1 MTDKVEATEEKVES
15 VDETKLETIDA
26 KEFAEIK
33 AENERLKAFH
43 DKVTQEK
50 QQAVAK
56 AKAEA
61 DKAAKDKAA
70 AEGDYKQLLELQKS
84 EYQLQIEELKNKIN
98 SYEQSNK
105 EKLINDTAMKLASEL
120 AKSSTKKAETLGNIL
135 KSRLK
140 LTDDGVKVI
149 DAKGNIISE
158 KLEVLADFAKKEYDF
173 LCDGLQ
179 STGGAGVAVVK
190 PTGAENRTPM
200 NPVDRMNKGRGIET
214 KY

>member
-1 MTDKVEATEEKVES
+1 MTDKVEATEEKVAS
-15 VDETKLETIDA
+15 VDETKVDTIDP
-26 KEFAEIK
+26 KVYAELK
-33 AENERLKAFH
+33 AENNRLKAFH

-50 QQAVAK
+50 QAAVAK

-61 DKAAKDKAA
+61 DKAAKEKAQ
-70 AEGDYKQLLELQKS
+70 AEGDYRQLLELQKN
-84 EYQLQIEELKNKIN
+84 EFQTQIEELNAKIN
-98 SYEQSNK
+98 SYEETNK
-105 EKLINDTAMKLASEL
+105 EKLLNDTAMKLASEL

-135 KSRLK
+135 RSRLK
-140 LTDDGVKVI
+140 LTEEGVKVI
-149 DAKGNIISE
+149 DTKGNIISE

-190 PTGAENRTPM
+190 PTGTENRTHVS
-200 NPVDRMNKGRGIET
+200 PVDRMNKARGIEI